1 MTTSQAWNAMT
12 RRSRCQTRE
21 IPLDLRVVRRWQL
34 SDVTEVVHG
43 QRPDACGCPPGRRMR
58 LRLRRRVMSL
68 SSLSSDGD
76 AKRRRTKS
84 GRASRLCGG
93 TIDVVSL
100 GNAPGLVTNW
110 MELDFQVD
118 FDDDVML
125 PDEEE
130 SVDVICVGNIGK
142 GLLWSCSRGR
152 RATPSCR
159 ETGQKSLSRKG

>member
-1 MTTSQAWNAMT
+1 MT

-100 GNAPGLVTNW
+100 ENAVLGQIANGQFARAFF
-110 MELDFQVD
+110 EK
-118 FDDDVML
+118 
-125 PDEEE
+125 
-130 SVDVICVGNIGK
+130 SVDLCSGSFPSIPLSKRLFKNLCLLSLRRLRGSFHLFRPIGRSAA
-142 GLLWSCSRGR
+142 L
-152 RATPSCR
+152 
-159 ETGQKSLSRKG
+159 